1 MRILLAVLCALGGLA
16 LGSQSEPL
24 LGMLA
29 GFALGYLI
37 GAVQHLQERLSRAE
51 GQLDEALRRLAA
63 RAAVSPPHSSSTE
76 SSAQPTL
83 KPAAGVQGAM
93 ADARPAAAPP
103 ERAAA
108 PARPVAALEPAAA
121 PGSAATW
128 AHDTYADNT
137 RAAQPSAPEPVF
149 VRLLRDYFTGGN
161 TLVRV
166 GIIILF
172 FGVAFL
178 VRYVAERTTVPIE
191 MRLLAVV
198 LGAIA
203 MLALGW
209 RLRRKRPGYALAL
222 QGGAI
227 GILYLTVFAALR
239 LYELLPPAAAFALLV
254 FIVIFSAMLA
264 VLQNSLEL
272 AVLGI
277 VGGFLAP
284 VLASTGQGSHVVLF
298 SYYALL
304 NAGIVG
310 IAWFKAWRPLNALG
324 FLFTFVI
331 GTVWGVLRY
340 RSELFAS
347 TEPFLILFFLYYVAL
362 AVLFASRQPPQLKG
376 YVDGSLV
383 FGTPIVAFALQS
395 AMLRDRPYALAFS
408 ALVASALYL
417 SLAWTLHRSR
427 GGTYRLLV
435 EAFMALGVVF
445 LTLAVPLAL
454 DGRWTAATWA
464 LEGAA
469 LVWVGCRQ
477 DRKLPR
483 IFGVLLQVAG
493 GIIFW
498 KDVEG
503 SPADFPLLNSVYL
516 GGVMISAA
524 AVFSTRMLERSRQT
538 LSGPERPVPAALFM
552 WGLVWWL
559 SAGAA
564 EILRQISSP
573 YQFAALLV
581 FLAATALISS
591 ELVRRQE
598 IAVARWP
605 ALGLLPAMVFFS
617 VAAVFAIEGDHPF
630 GDRRGLAWLCA
641 FAVFYL
647 VCRRHEPAENTAL
660 ARALHL
666 GSALLLMSLVSWEL
680 AWWIDELVRGSGS
693 WPLIA
698 WAIVPAV
705 TLAVLP
711 QLKRLLPW
719 PVGAHWSAYVDL
731 VGGITAVYLL
741 LWVFGT
747 NLSSP
752 GDPYPLPYVP
762 LLNPLDVAEVFVLL
776 VLVRYPLMLQA
787 ADVTLLTHETQRGLA
802 LTTAAAAFVWIN
814 AVLLRT
820 LHHWADVPFD
830 SSAMLASTL
839 VQTSLSIFWT
849 LLALTTMLLATRRTS
864 RFAWLAGA
872 ALLAVVVVKL
882 FLVDLS
888 RVGTVE
894 RIVSFVAVGVLMLVI
909 GYFSPLPPAERKSS

>member
-1 MRILLAVLCALGGLA
+1 MRILLAILGALGGLA
-16 LGSQSEPL
+16 LSLKSQPM

-37 GAVQHLQERLSRAE
+37 GAVQRLQERLSRAE
-51 GQLDEALRRLAA
+51 AELNEVQRRLAA
-63 RAAVSPPHSSSTE
+63 RTASASHSSLDE
-76 SSAQPTL
+76 PSAQPAL
-83 KPAAGVQGAM
+83 APAAAAQSRM
-93 ADARPAAAPP
+93 ADARPAAVVSEGAAVSARPAPAP
-103 ERAAA
+103 QVAAASSASTRASGTQADSGRAAEPSA
-108 PARPVAALEPAAA
+108 GEPA
-121 PGSAATW
+121 
-128 AHDTYADNT
+128 
-137 RAAQPSAPEPVF
+137 F
-149 VRLLRDYFTGGN
+149 VRVLREYFTGGN

-166 GIIILF
+166 GIVILF

-209 RLRRKRPGYALAL
+209 RLRRKRAGYALAL
-222 QGGAI
+222 QGGAV

-239 LYELLPPAAAFALLV
+239 LYELLPAAAAFALLV
-254 FIVIFSAMLA
+254 LIVIFSATLA

-277 VGGFLAP
+277 IGGFLAP

-310 IAWFKAWRPLNALG
+310 VAWFKAWRPLNALG

-395 AMLRDRPYALAFS
+395 AMLRDRPYALAVS

-417 SLAWTLHRSR
+417 SLAWTLHRRR

-477 DRKLPR
+477 TRKLPR
-483 IFGVLLQVAG
+483 IFGVLLQVGG

-503 SPADFPLLNSVYL
+503 SPADFPILNSVYL

-538 LSGPERPVPAALFM
+538 LSETERWIPAALFF
-552 WGLVWWL
+552 WGLAWWL
-559 SAGAA
+559 SAGSA
-564 EILRQISSP
+564 EILRQISSM

-581 FLAATALISS
+581 FVAASALISS
-591 ELVRRQE
+591 ELVRRQG

-605 ALGLLPAMVFFS
+605 ALGLLPVMVFFS
-617 VAAVFAIEGDHPF
+617 GAAVFAIEGEHPF
-630 GDRRGLAWLCA
+630 GDQRGLAWLSA

-647 VCRRHEPAENTAL
+647 VCRRHEPPENTGL
-660 ARALHL
+660 ARALHV

-693 WPLIA
+693 WPLIG
-698 WAIVPAV
+698 WAIVPAAA
-705 TLAVLP
+705 LAVLP
-711 QLKRLLPW
+711 RLERLLPW
-719 PVGAHWSAYVDL
+719 PVGAHWSSYIGA
-731 VGGITAVYLL
+731 VGGITAGYLM

-762 LLNPLDVAEVFVLL
+762 LLNPLDIAEGFVLL
-776 VLVRYPLMLQA
+776 VLVRYLLGLKTANVPF
-787 ADVTLLTHETQRGLA
+787 LTHETERALA
-802 LTTAAAAFVWIN
+802 VTTAAAAFVWIN

-830 SSAMLASTL
+830 ASAMLESTL

-849 LLALTTMLLATRRTS
+849 LLALTTMLLATRRAS

-909 GYFSPLPPAERKSS
+909 GYFSPLPPGERKSP